1 MPTCIF
7 VHTHN
12 FYSNVCRERCQL
24 KKSPFFLERAAN
36 IRQRHIFLG
45 FRRHE
50 LFKFLEQTPHSLL
63 FD

>member
-12 FYSNVCRERCQL
+12 FILMFVAKGVNL
-24 KKSPFFLERAAN
+24 KKPFLLERAAN
-36 IRQRHIFLG
+36 IRQRHILG

-50 LFKFLEQTPHSLL
+50 LFKF
-63 FD
+63 

>member
-7 VHTHN
+7 VHTQ

-24 KKSPFFLERAAN
+24 KKPFLLERAAN
-36 IRQRHIFLG
+36 RQRHILG

-50 LFKFLEQTPHSLL
+50 LFKF
-63 FD
+63 

>member
-12 FYSNVCRERCQL
+12 FILMFVVKGVSL
-24 KKSPFFLERAAN
+24 KALSFGRAAN
-36 IRQRHIFLG
+36 IRQRHILG

-50 LFKFLEQTPHSLL
+50 LFKF
-63 FD
+63 